1 MVLLMVSALGTVV
14 IAEQRGR
21 GGRGGRGGGQER
33 VLTPEQ
39 QAARDE
45 AQTRNAR
52 PMDALDSV
60 WLEELTVPEVA
71 DAINGGRRPRL
82 S

>member
-1 MVLLMVSALGTVV
+1 MKLARLFIALLVVSALGTVV

-21 GGRGGRGGGQER
+21 GGRGGRGQER

-45 AQTRNAR
+45 AQARNAR

-60 WLEELTVPEVA
+60 WLEELTVTEVA
-71 DAINGGRRPRL
+71 DA
-82 S
+82 